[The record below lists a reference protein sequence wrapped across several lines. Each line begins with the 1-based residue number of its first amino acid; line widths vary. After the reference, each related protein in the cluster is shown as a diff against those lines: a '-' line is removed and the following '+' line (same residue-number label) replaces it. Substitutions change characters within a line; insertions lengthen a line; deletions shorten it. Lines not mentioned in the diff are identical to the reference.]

1 MRAVGKV
8 VKSVVG
14 SRGIQKGL
22 NLETR
27 EPVQLCL
34 QYPDSLSTVTALA
47 HQLVQLKTFKF
58 VEEGT
63 LCWPLGEVL
72 LRTERGDG

>member
-1 MRAVGKV
+1 MRAVGKM

-14 SRGIQKGL
+14 SSGIQKGL
-22 NLETR
+22 NLETW

-34 QYPDSLSTVTALA
+34 HYPDSLSSATALA
-47 HQLVQLKTFKF
+47 HQLVQLKTFKL
-58 VEEGT
+58 VKEGT

-72 LRTERGDG
+72 LRTESGGG

>member
-1 MRAVGKV
+1 MVGKM

-14 SRGIQKGL
+14 SSGIQKGL

-27 EPVQLCL
+27 ERV

-47 HQLVQLKTFKF
+47 HRLVQLKTFKL
-58 VEEGT
+58 VKERT

-72 LRTERGDG
+72 LRTERGGG